1 MGPLG
6 RNCTVLWK
14 SEMSEGEN
22 SLTVE
27 FFLSEV
33 IMMNLKLLIEKSL
46 TSISRRIG
54 EAPRQKLA
62 ELAANNVSRS
72 TFAVTNTFS
81 ILTDE
86 IKKEV
91 SLFINDLSRTDMNKK
106 GLKLLQT
113 STNEFVLEEY
123 EKHKQYLIKI
133 RIFDI
138 SGVDFSDFV
147 QKEIDEALSDLE
159 IKFLI
164 LERKLSEERNKLYWD
179 IGKILLSAI
188 IGGFVGGYLKYL
200 L

>member
-1 MGPLG
+1 
-6 RNCTVLWK
+6 
-14 SEMSEGEN
+14 MSEGEN

-138 SGVDFSDFV
+138 SGV
-147 QKEIDEALSDLE
+147 
-159 IKFLI
+159 
-164 LERKLSEERNKLYWD
+164 
-179 IGKILLSAI
+179 
-188 IGGFVGGYLKYL
+188 
-200 L
+200 